1 MGVVISS
8 MLGTVALI
16 VAGVMTS
23 IAASKADHCGDA
35 KKINIITAACEFV
48 VAIIMIL
55 ILIFLL

>member
-8 MLGTVALI
+8 MLGTVSLI

-23 IAASKADHCGDA
+23 IAASKADDCSDA
-35 KKINIITAACEFV
+35 KKINIITAVCEFV